1 MSDKSSAKAN
11 RAAAEAKELRERKK
25 YNIVIAVT
33 LAVIVVLVL
42 FTVLFSSNLFY
53 NTTTAVKIA
62 GDGHTDT
69 YSVADFNYFY
79 FTAYNTHY
87 SQFSGYAQLLPDT
100 SVPFDE
106 QVCVFMG
113 DGKSTWAD
121 YFETQAVNS
130 MRQIS
135 MLCAEAAADS
145 GFTLP
150 QEAVDSI
157 EETVESLTFT
167 AAQYNYPDLNAYLIQ
182 LYGKG
187 MNEKIFRRDLE
198 RQATAQAYLQYKQDS
213 FTYTAD
219 ELAAHY
225 AENADDYD
233 FFLFHYYFI
242 PGAAVSDDAS
252 TEEDETLSAEDA
264 MKKAEE
270 QAAAF
275 ESAAVDEQAYIDY
288 AASLNAD
295 NEDYDADSTT
305 LRRVQGSNLTSG
317 YTDAVHEWLVDP
329 ARKAGDTAV
338 INTEEGA
345 TLPGCYV
352 LYFMGRDN
360 NQYLSVNGY
369 YGFVALDAATSNVDP
384 ELEENRKE
392 DAIRLLSTSQA
403 QDILDDYTSLT
414 DGDMDAF
421 ADVMEDEDNSTLISN
436 SGELNQVGLYDGP
449 KEVCDWLFD
458 PARQEG
464 DTTVIFVEGEGSY
477 ILYFSGTGDVYA
489 DLLSDAAMRSAD
501 TSEWLGTQTDLY
513 TADTQ
518 WEMFLSKNLPS
529 LRG

>member
-25 YNIVIAVT
+25 YNIAIAVT
-33 LAVIVVLVL
+33 LAVIVALVL

-53 NTTTAVKIA
+53 NTTTAVKIS

-69 YSVADFNYFY
+69 YSVADFNYYY
-79 FTAYNTHY
+79 FTVYNTHY
-87 SQFSGYAQLLPDT
+87 SQFSSYAQLMPDT

-121 YFETQAVNS
+121 YFEMQAVDS

-135 MLCAEAAADS
+135 MLCEEAAADS
-145 GFTLP
+145 GFSLP
-150 QEAVDSI
+150 QEAVDSVD
-157 EETVESLTFT
+157 ETVEGMALT
-167 AAQYNYPDLNAYLIQ
+167 AAQYNYPDLNAYLTQ

-187 MNEKIFRRDLE
+187 MNEEIFRRNLE
-198 RQATAQAYLQYKQDS
+198 RQATAEAYLEYKQDG

-233 FFLFHYYFI
+233 FFLFRYYFI
-242 PGAAVSDDAS
+242 SGAAVSDDAS

-275 ESAAVDEQAYIDY
+275 ESAAADEQAYIDY

-295 NEDYDADSTT
+295 TEDYDADSAT
-305 LRRVQGSNLTSG
+305 LRRVQGSSLSSG
-317 YTDAVHEWLVDP
+317 YPDVVREWLVDP
-329 ARKAGDTAV
+329 ARKAGDAGV
-338 INTEEGA
+338 IHTEDESS
-345 TLPGCYV
+345 LPGCYV
-352 LYFMGRDN
+352 LYFIGRDN
-360 NQYLSVNGY
+360 NQYPSVNGY
-369 YGFVALDAATSNVDP
+369 YAFISIDAATSNVDP
-384 ELEENRKE
+384 EIEDDKKD
-392 DAIRLLSTSQA
+392 DAIRELSIAQA
-403 QDILDDYTSLT
+403 QDVLNDYTSLADRT
-414 DGDMDAF
+414 MDVF
-421 ADVMEDEDNSTLISN
+421 ADVMGGSDNSVIVSN
-436 SGELNQVGLYDGP
+436 SAELRQIGLYDGP
-449 KEVCDWLFD
+449 EEVCDWLYD
-458 PARQEG
+458 PARKEG
-464 DTTVIFVEGEGSY
+464 DTTVVFVEGEGSY
-477 ILYFSGTGDVYA
+477 ILYFSGLGDVYA

-501 TSEWLGTQTDLY
+501 TTEWLGTQTDLY

-529 LRG
+529 LRS